1 MPGMDETSL
10 RRLLD
15 GALAGRPPMGPVA
28 HNALRAGRKLRRRR
42 RIQGAAGGAAAL
54 AIIAAAIPATIG
66 IVGHTPGPAAG
77 HRPAGLAGAPK
88 FFAGVTPVGQQ
99 AHPAT
104 VVNIYRSATGRVAGS
119 IRPPRPYHDFVAVSR
134 LGGDRTYVAAAI
146 TRFSAAACTSHL
158 FQFSIDGRGHPSG
171 LTPLS
176 VPEVT
181 TGGMEE
187 LVSSADGKELA
198 FTASGCAPGL
208 EIGLINLAT
217 QKTTTWIIPHHN
229 HIPVSYGSLS
239 LTADGTRLGFLD
251 GPASGDGPTN
261 AYVLPTDSPPGPVM
275 RHARKVLSVPT
286 RMFRMVLSNN
296 GSQAYLETLS
306 HGGAVLLSEYS
317 TTTGHRVRLVG
328 QLSHRGRGFTVYSV
342 TMDAAGKHLL
352 AYGSARQLKAVNLT
366 TGHQASITVT
376 QVPSVDTAYNTV
388 AW

>member
-1 MPGMDETSL
+1 M
-10 RRLLD
+10 
-15 GALAGRPPMGPVA
+15 
-28 HNALRAGRKLRRRR
+28 
-42 RIQGAAGGAAAL
+42 
-54 AIIAAAIPATIG
+54 
-66 IVGHTPGPAAG
+66 
-77 HRPAGLAGAPK
+77 
-88 FFAGVTPVGQQ
+88 
-99 AHPAT
+99 
-104 VVNIYRSATGRVAGS
+104 VNNYRSATGRVAGS
-119 IRPPRPYHDFVAVSR
+119 IRPPKPYHDFVAVSR

-158 FQFSIDGRGHPSG
+158 FQFSIDDRGHPSG

-181 TGGMEE
+181 TGRMEE
-187 LVSSADGKELA
+187 LVSSADGKALA

-286 RMFRMVLSNN
+286 LMFRMVLSNN

-317 TTTGHRVRLVG
+317 TTTGQRSG
-328 QLSHRGRGFTVYSV
+328 
-342 TMDAAGKHLL
+342 
-352 AYGSARQLKAVNLT
+352 
-366 TGHQASITVT
+366 
-376 QVPSVDTAYNTV
+376 
-388 AW
+388 W